1 MAIPTYHDR
10 LVGRPPSPGCPL
22 GQDAPVPLPESRAV
36 SPQMGPLSPHAISQI
51 SPYVAETKSPRTAE
65 AAQNWDR
72 FVIHTTA
79 DGRPTPPN
87 PNWVRFANHL
97 PAARRPRAELS
108 PSPHRSRIVES
119 SGMRHAFA
127 LLLIAASL
135 PVSAAQPVRAR
146 HGMVVSRERHA
157 TAVGLEV
164 LKNGGN
170 AIDAAAAVGLALA
183 VTHPSAGNIGGGG
196 FMLIRL
202 ADGRTSFID
211 FRE

>member
-1 MAIPTYHDR
+1 MRPAWRLTTYHDC
-10 LVGRPPSPGCPL
+10 LVGRAPLAGVPS

-65 AAQNWDR
+65 AAQNWVR

-87 PNWVRFANHL
+87 PNWVRFATHL

-119 SGMRHAFA
+119 SGMRQAFA
-127 LLLIAASL
+127 LDRKS
-135 PVSAAQPVRAR
+135 
-146 HGMVVSRERHA
+146 
-157 TAVGLEV
+157 T
-164 LKNGGN
+164 
-170 AIDAAAAVGLALA
+170 
-183 VTHPSAGNIGGGG
+183 
-196 FMLIRL
+196 RL
-202 ADGRTSFID
+202 NSSHL
-211 FRE
+211 